1 MYSLYYYHPLVD
13 KVATKIFTI
22 FLMYNI
28 QCLPFSFLAGF
39 VCIMSM
45 CHQRSLTLIVD
56 AILTLIEFQ
65 DLVKIIL
72 DTRNAFSFMNL
83 VTLIS
88 LMIRFAKF

>member
-1 MYSLYYYHPLVD
+1 MYYVNVSSE
-13 KVATKIFTI
+13 I
-22 FLMYNI
+22 
-28 QCLPFSFLAGF
+28 LA
-39 VCIMSM
+39 
-45 CHQRSLTLIVD
+45 LTLIVD
-56 AILTLIEFQ
+56 AILMMIEFQ